1 MNYHIVSDGS
11 PKPYRLKIAVPSF
24 KNMKVLPHLLKGVHI
39 ADIPPIY
46 WSLNFWPVESD
57 R

>member
-1 MNYHIVSDGS
+1 MIMI
-11 PKPYRLKIAVPSF
+11 RE
-24 KNMKVLPHLLKGVHI
+24 LLKGAHV

-46 WSLNFWPVESD
+46 WGTNFWPVESD